1 MKELTPK
8 RPKKQRALTR
18 LAREKILPLGTP
30 NPIDVH
36 VGSRVRLRWTLL
48 GLSQEKLGEMVNLTF
63 QQIQKYE
70 RGSNRIGS
78 SRLCELGKIFDVPVS
93 FFFDDMPDDVQA
105 FGSSGNPTR
114 AGWRIRRKPQLSQIP
129 WRIEKH

>member
-30 NPIDVH
+30 NSIDVH
-36 VGSRVRLRWTLL
+36 VGSRVRLRRTLL

-63 QQIQKYE
+63 
-70 RGSNRIGS
+70 
-78 SRLCELGKIFDVPVS
+78 
-93 FFFDDMPDDVQA
+93 
-105 FGSSGNPTR
+105 
-114 AGWRIRRKPQLSQIP
+114 
-129 WRIEKH
+129 